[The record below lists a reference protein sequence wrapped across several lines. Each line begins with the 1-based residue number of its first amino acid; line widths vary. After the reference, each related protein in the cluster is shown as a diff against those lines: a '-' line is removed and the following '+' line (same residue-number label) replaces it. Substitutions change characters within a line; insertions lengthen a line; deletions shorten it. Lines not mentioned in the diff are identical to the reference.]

1 MKLIAIV
8 ASAFL
13 FSLASSGANLNV
25 DATKKKEARIIQP
38 FKQKAKIATGIQG
51 KRFKTAAL
59 KTKTAPL
66 GDKRYST
73 DVEGAGESM
82 NRYND
87 QSATL
92 VSERSKRAIGILDK
106 TVTASQEFEK
116 AYRDALTVELSKR
129 AAAQVEIKKKKKV
142 SQRDINKDAKVRRSD
157 RDGFEVQQAGSEAH

>member
-25 DATKKKEARIIQP
+25 DATKKKDARIIQP
-38 FKQKAKIATGIQG
+38 SKQKAKIATGIQG

-92 VSERSKRAIGILDK
+92 VSERSNRTIEILDK

-129 AAAQVEIKKKKKV
+129 AASQVEIKKKKKV

-157 RDGFEVQQAGSEAH
+157 RDGFEVQQAGSEAR